1 MQRAFNIVGHIV
13 GLIGALSFVAL
24 ISAGLTYVQ
33 PKTEAVAGECLPAGG
48 MFNPCATLDMAQV
61 DDMRPTLTTPAVDA
75 DTDAEGQ
82 DVVTV
87 VCEAVQDDAMNA
99 AWIALQD
106 LRPAWYDE
114 HAGNDCGAINVPV
127 GTVLQVPSY
136 GTYVFAEDGVYFAPQ
151 SSYTV
156 HTPVLIA

>member
-1 MQRAFNIVGHIV
+1 MQRALNIVGHIV
-13 GLIGALSFVAL
+13 GLVGALFCIMA

-48 MFNPCATLDMAQV
+48 MVNPCATLDTAQV
-61 DDMRPTLTTPAVDA
+61 EDMRPALTTPAVDV

-87 VCEAVQDDAMNA
+87 DCEAVQDDAMNV
-99 AWIALQD
+99 AWVALQD
-106 LRPAWYDE
+106 LRPGWYDE
-114 HAGNDCGAINVPV
+114 QAGDGCGAINVPV
-127 GTVLQVPSY
+127 GTVLQVPTY

-151 SSYTV
+151 SNDKDFSGLT
-156 HTPVLIA
+156 A